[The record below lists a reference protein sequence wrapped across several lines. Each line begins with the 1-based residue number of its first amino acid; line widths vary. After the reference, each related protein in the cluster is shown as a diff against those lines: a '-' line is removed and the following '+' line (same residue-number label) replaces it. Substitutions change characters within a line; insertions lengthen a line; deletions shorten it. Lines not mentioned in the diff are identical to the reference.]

1 MIWGC
6 FRVICSWILV
16 ICSWFC
22 GLWLE
27 CEAGFW
33 GFPGFVI
40 CAFLKNRIS
49 VICGWFWNFWEDFGG
64 LWLDFVLQGWLYEQV
79 CWFVAAFFVICG
91 KFSVLWLGF
100 RSFWI
105 DFGHFRCGWILDGL
119 WLDFRWFVALFW
131 RLMTLGTDLGALGTN
146 FGALRVLFSD
156 FWLYF
161 GGLCLSFFGAL

>member
-1 MIWGC
+1 MILGC

-40 CAFLKNRIS
+40 CVWISVICVFFKNRIP

-64 LWLDFVLQGWLYEQV
+64 LWLDFVPQDWFCEQV
-79 CWFVAAFFVICG
+79 CWFVAAFLSFVAG
-91 KFSVLWLGF
+91 SVF
-100 RSFWI
+100 
-105 DFGHFRCGWILDGL
+105 CGWV
-119 WLDFRWFVALFW
+119 FVVS
-131 RLMTLGTDLGALGTN
+131 G
-146 FGALRVLFSD
+146 
-156 FWLYF
+156 
-161 GGLCLSFFGAL
+161 